1 MSGPEKTFHPFA
13 ESEGEGD
20 EGSDDEEDVKP
31 NVEKRDWPK
40 TGHDVGENKTVFVR
54 NLSFDSEEEELK
66 AMLEES
72 FGKVL
77 FARMVVDKVT
87 NHPKVRH
94 STDCHCQHLL
104 AWICPQSGNHAFKL
118 ESSL

>member
-1 MSGPEKTFHPFA
+1 M
-13 ESEGEGD
+13 
-20 EGSDDEEDVKP
+20 
-31 NVEKRDWPK
+31 
-40 TGHDVGENKTVFVR
+40 GENKTVFVR
-54 NLSFDSEEEELK
+54 NLSFDSEEEELR

-94 STDCHCQHLL
+94 STDWHCQHLL
-104 AWICPQSGNHAFKL
+104 AWICPQREPCLQIRIKPLKEVDSN
-118 ESSL
+118 ETIDE